1 MADWVV
7 AVGGDRY
14 QGERLYQGDGL
25 EVAVPAGSGVLPG
38 DRVVLTA
45 EDAGAAVVF
54 GLGRVSGVGGGGVV
68 PVVYTHRLLDRPV
81 PADQAGVA
89 EAAKGAAGGAAVPV
103 DAAVVARLVELA
115 GPAVDRVVPQRQWMV
130 SLDLP
135 VEASSPA
142 EAVRVFWSYVRSLGP
157 TELPAFVWPRGDE
170 LAMRPYVLG
179 TEHEMD
185 PEEED

>member
-7 AVGGDRY
+7 AVGGDRF
-14 QGERLYQGDGL
+14 QGERLYQADAV
-25 EVAVPAGSGVLPG
+25 EVVVPEGVGVLPG

-45 EDAGAAVVF
+45 EDAGVGVVF
-54 GLGRVSGVGGGGVV
+54 GVGRVARPVTGGVAEV
-68 PVVYTHRLLDRPV
+68 AYTHRLVDRLV
-81 PADQAGVA
+81 PASDVGLAVAGAGSVVA
-89 EAAKGAAGGAAVPV
+89 V
-103 DAAVVARLVELA
+103 DAAVVGRLVELA
-115 GPAVDRVVPQRQWMV
+115 GSGVDRVVPQRQWMV

-135 VEASSPA
+135 IEAGSPA

-179 TEHEMD
+179 VEHEMD
-185 PEEED
+185 PEEEDE